1 MNRERDND
9 YSIPI
14 NGLSAGKHTF
24 DFAIGK
30 SFFDEFENSKILDGK
45 LVAIVELDKS
55 VSLINVACSI
65 KGSLLVECDRC
76 LGELSYPLDITPR
89 LIVKFVRTQ
98 DEPDNEEVMIMDAGE
113 SELDLRQFFYDYIY
127 LSLPISCVHPEDECD
142 PEVVAKLLNIKGIS
156 EENKKSVS
164 AFEKLKDLLNNNS

>member
-14 NGLSAGKHTF
+14 NGLSVGKHSF

-30 SFFDEFENSKILDGK
+30 SFFDEFENGKILDGK
-45 LVAIVELDKS
+45 LDAIVELDKS
-55 VSLINVACSI
+55 VSLINVTCSI

-76 LGELSYPLDITPR
+76 LGELGYPLDITPK
-89 LIVKFVRTQ
+89 LIVKFVRTH
-98 DEPDNEEVMIMDAGE
+98 DEPENEEVMILDPGE
-113 SELDLRQFFYDYIY
+113 SELDLRQFFYDYIC
-127 LSLPISCVHPEDECD
+127 LALPISCVHPLGECD
-142 PEVVAKLLNIKGIS
+142 SEMEAKLLKIKAVKD
-156 EENKKSVS
+156 ENTKGNS